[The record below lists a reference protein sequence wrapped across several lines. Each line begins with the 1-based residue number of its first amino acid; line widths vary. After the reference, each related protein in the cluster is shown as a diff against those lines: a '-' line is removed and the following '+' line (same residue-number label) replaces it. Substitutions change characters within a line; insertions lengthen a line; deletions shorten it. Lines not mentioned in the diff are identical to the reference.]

1 MDNNCVGLYLYQGDK
16 LIGVIPN
23 DNFSVP
29 VSIGYEGK
37 GKRWRMK
44 KRAEA
49 LSWRRMPKSFSCTIK
64 LN

>member
-44 KRAEA
+44 KRARA
-49 LSWRRMPKSFSCTIK
+49 LGTRMPKSFSCEIK
-64 LN
+64 LK

>member
-1 MDNNCVGLYLYQGDK
+1 MDNNCVGLYLYLDDK

-29 VSIGYEGK
+29 VSISYEGK

-44 KRAEA
+44 KRARA
-49 LSWRRMPKSFSCTIK
+49 LAIRMPKSFSCEIK
-64 LN
+64 LS

>member
-23 DNFSVP
+23 DNFS
-29 VSIGYEGK
+29 IYEGK

-44 KRAEA
+44 KRARVLGA
-49 LSWRRMPKSFSCTIK
+49 RMPKSFSCEIK
-64 LN
+64 LS